1 MAMRLED
8 LDALV
13 ISLERTPQRLDA
25 FRQRF
30 AEYPGE
36 ITHLPGVDGAE
47 LDVAQLQQQGLID
60 PSVQTWPRGQVGCAL
75 SHIKA
80 LMHCRRHGRPLLIF
94 EDDALPAPEWQEHL
108 KVQLQRAPDAC
119 DVLLLGWNLDSCLQL
134 SWAPGQTFTSL
145 FQPRFPDEQQLSSA
159 LAAVGQ
165 RQWLRLQ
172 KGLGLAGYVVTPAA
186 ADTILNWALPLRTLP
201 IQVPELPER
210 PCFSFDGQLNSLYPS
225 LQAWALFPPLVLGL
239 NDKRSSETAG

>member
-1 MAMRLED
+1 MESGFVSAVELGSGAD
-8 LDALV
+8 LHEPV
-13 ISLERTPQRLDA
+13 STP
-25 FRQRF
+25 
-30 AEYPGE
+30 
-36 ITHLPGVDGAE
+36 
-47 LDVAQLQQQGLID
+47 
-60 PSVQTWPRGQVGCAL
+60 
-75 SHIKA
+75 
-80 LMHCRRHGRPLLIF
+80 
-94 EDDALPAPEWQEHL
+94 
-108 KVQLQRAPDAC
+108 
-119 DVLLLGWNLDSCLQL
+119 
-134 SWAPGQTFTSL
+134 
-145 FQPRFPDEQQLSSA
+145 FPDEQQLSAA

-225 LQAWALFPPLVLGL
+225 LQAWALFPPLVLGI